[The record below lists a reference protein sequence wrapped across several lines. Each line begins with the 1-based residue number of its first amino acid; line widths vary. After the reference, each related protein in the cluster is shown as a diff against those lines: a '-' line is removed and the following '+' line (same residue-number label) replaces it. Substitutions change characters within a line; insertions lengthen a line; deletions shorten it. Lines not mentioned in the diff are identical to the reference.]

1 MSHFDGFK
9 GIIMGRLE
17 IPKSDVKSPS
27 TSSFTLRVN
36 VKANEPKSF
45 DPTR

>member
-1 MSHFDGFK
+1 MASK

-17 IPKSDVKSPS
+17 IPKSDVKKSIHLVLP
-27 TSSFTLRVN
+27 LHVN

-45 DPTR
+45 DPRR